1 MTSDKQARANRQ
13 NALKSTG
20 PKTPEGKDAVRLNA
34 LKHGLLSQELLLPGE
49 DEAALKGLAEL
60 LMAEWQPE
68 GTLETLL
75 VEDIIAAHWRL
86 RRFRRV
92 ETDIF
97 ARQLYEDMRE
107 QAQSEAKSYEGGDL
121 TDLIEST
128 TPIKDEQKHQ
138 EALSRAQEM
147 QAKLDAE
154 TTALGRAFMRDA
166 NEANAFS
173 KLSRYEVAL
182 YRSLYRALHE
192 LQRLRATRHAEG
204 SVTPPLAV
212 DVDVSGVSREDL

>member
-1 MTSDKQARANRQ
+1 VTSDKQADANRR

-49 DEAALKGLAEL
+49 SEAALTEL
-60 LMAEWQPE
+60 SEQMMAEWQPE
-68 GTLETLL
+68 GIVEALL
-75 VEDIIAAHWRL
+75 VETIIASYWRL

-92 ETDIF
+92 ETDML
-97 ARQLYEDMRE
+97 ARQLYEAMRE
-107 QAQSEAKSYEGGDL
+107 QAQSEAKSYERNDL
-121 TDLIEST
+121 TDVVESIT
-128 TPIKDEQKHQ
+128 TITDEKKHR

-166 NEANAFS
+166 NEGNALS
-173 KLSRYEVAL
+173 KLSRHVVPIV
-182 YRSLYRALHE
+182 RDFYRALHE
-192 LQRLRATRHAEG
+192 LQRLQATRRAEG
-204 SVTPPLAV
+204 SVTPPVAV
-212 DVDVSGVSREDL
+212 DVDVSGVSREDI

>member
-1 MTSDKQARANRQ
+1 MTSDRQADANRQ
-13 NALKSTG
+13 NAQKSTG
-20 PKTPEGKDAVRLNA
+20 PKQPEGKAAVRLNA

-49 DEAALKGLAEL
+49 DEAALMGFAER
-60 LMAEWQPE
+60 LMADLQPE
-68 GTLETLL
+68 GALEILL
-75 VEDIIAAHWRL
+75 VEDIIVAYWRL

-92 ETDIF
+92 ETDMF

-107 QAQSEAKSYEGGDL
+107 QAESEAKSYEGGDL
-121 TDLIEST
+121 NDLIESNT
-128 TPIKDEQKHQ
+128 TIKDEQKHQ
-138 EALSRAQEM
+138 EAISRAQEM

-182 YRSLYRALHE
+182 ARSLNRALHE
-192 LQRLRATRHAEG
+192 LQRFQEVRRAEG

>member
-1 MTSDKQARANRQ
+1 VTSDKQAEANRR
-13 NALKSTG
+13 NALQSTG

-49 DEAALKGLAEL
+49 DEAALMGVTER
-60 LMAEWQPE
+60 LMADLQPE
-68 GTLETLL
+68 GTLEILL
-75 VEDIIAAHWRL
+75 VEDIIVAYWRL

-92 ETDIF
+92 EADMF

-107 QAQSEAKSYEGGDL
+107 RAHSEAQSYEGGDL
-121 TDLIEST
+121 TDLIESVT
-128 TPIKDEQKHQ
+128 TIKDEQKHK

-182 YRSLYRALHE
+182 ARSLHRALHE
-192 LQRLRATRHAEG
+192 LQRLQATRRAEG
-204 SVTPPLAV
+204 SVAPPLAV
-212 DVDVSGVSREDL
+212 DVSGVPSEGL

>member
-1 MTSDKQARANRQ
+1 MTSDKQADANRR

-20 PKTPEGKDAVRLNA
+20 PKTPEGKNAVRLNA

-49 DEAALKGLAEL
+49 DEAALMGLTER
-60 LMAEWQPE
+60 LMADLQPE
-68 GTLETLL
+68 GTLEILL
-75 VEDIIAAHWRL
+75 VEDVIVAYWRL

-92 ETDIF
+92 EADMF
-97 ARQLYEDMRE
+97 ARQLYEAMRE
-107 QAQSEAKSYEGGDL
+107 QAQSEAESYEGGDL
-121 TDLIEST
+121 TDLIESVT
-128 TPIKDEQKHQ
+128 TIKDEQKHK

-182 YRSLYRALHE
+182 ARSLHRALHE
-192 LQRLRATRHAEG
+192 LQRLQATRRAEG
-204 SVTPPLAV
+204 SVAPPFAV
-212 DVDVSGVSREDL
+212 DVEVSGVPNQDL

>member
-1 MTSDKQARANRQ
+1 VTSDKQADANRR
-13 NALKSTG
+13 NALQSTG

-49 DEAALKGLAEL
+49 DEAALMGLTER
-60 LMAEWQPE
+60 LMADLQPE
-68 GTLETLL
+68 GTLEILL
-75 VEDIIAAHWRL
+75 VEDIIVAHWRL

-92 ETDIF
+92 EADMF

-107 QAQSEAKSYEGGDL
+107 QAQKEAESYEGGDL
-121 TDLIEST
+121 TDLIESVT
-128 TPIKDEQKHQ
+128 TIKDEQKHK

-173 KLSRYEVAL
+173 KLSRYEVPIV
-182 YRSLYRALHE
+182 RDFYRALHE
-192 LQRLRATRHAEG
+192 LQRLQANRRAEG
-204 SVTPPLAV
+204 SVAPPLAV
-212 DVDVSGVSREDL
+212 DVNVSGVPNQDP

>member
-1 MTSDKQARANRQ
+1 MTSDKQADANRR

-49 DEAALKGLAEL
+49 SEAALMGLAER
-60 LMAEWQPE
+60 LMADRQPE
-68 GTLETLL
+68 GTLEILL
-75 VEDIIAAHWRL
+75 VEDIIVAYWRL

-92 ETDIF
+92 ETDMF
-97 ARQLYEDMRE
+97 ARQLYEAMRE
-107 QAQSEAKSYEGGDL
+107 QAQSEAKSYERNDL
-121 TDLIEST
+121 TDVVESIT
-128 TPIKDEQKHQ
+128 TITDEQKHQ

-147 QAKLDAE
+147 QVKLDAE

-173 KLSRYEVAL
+173 KLSRYVVPIV
-182 YRSLYRALHE
+182 RDFYRAHHE
-192 LQRLRATRHAEG
+192 LQRLRANRRAEG
-204 SVTPPLAV
+204 SVPPPAAV
-212 DVDVSGVSREDL
+212 DVDVSGVSREGI

>member
-1 MTSDKQARANRQ
+1 MTSDKQADANRR

-49 DEAALKGLAEL
+49 DEAALMGLAER
-60 LMAEWQPE
+60 LMADLQPE
-68 GTLETLL
+68 GTLEILL
-75 VEDIIAAHWRL
+75 VEDIIVAHWSL
-86 RRFRRV
+86 RRFRKV
-92 ETDIF
+92 EADMF
-97 ARQLYEDMRE
+97 ARQLYEAMRE
-107 QAQSEAKSYEGGDL
+107 QAQSEAESYEGADL
-121 TDLIEST
+121 TDLIESVT
-128 TPIKDEQKHQ
+128 TIKDEQKHR

-173 KLSRYEVAL
+173 KLSRYVVPIV
-182 YRSLYRALHE
+182 RDFYRALHE
-192 LQRLRATRHAEG
+192 LQRLQAARRAEG
-204 SVTPPLAV
+204 SVPPPVAV

>member
-1 MTSDKQARANRQ
+1 MTSDKQADANRR
-13 NALKSTG
+13 NALQSTG

-49 DEAALKGLAEL
+49 DEAALMGLTER
-60 LMAEWQPE
+60 LMADSQPE
-68 GTLETLL
+68 GTLEILL
-75 VEDIIAAHWRL
+75 VEDIIVAYCRI

-92 ETDIF
+92 EADMF

-121 TDLIEST
+121 TDLIESVT
-128 TPIKDEQKHQ
+128 TIKDEQKHK

-173 KLSRYEVAL
+173 KLSRYEVPIV
-182 YRSLYRALHE
+182 RDFYRALHE
-192 LQRLRATRHAEG
+192 LQRLQANRRAEG
-204 SVTPPLAV
+204 SVAPPLAV
-212 DVDVSGVSREDL
+212 DVNVSGVPNQDP